1 MTKTDAAGQCPR
13 PSAQDTLAVLQIFI
27 KQCQMDLTGETIS
40 QGQEGPTSAMSSALK
55 DIHETEHVKDNLLQE
70 QQVLQGQLD
79 CCEFS
84 GRWLI
89 VV

>member
-1 MTKTDAAGQCPR
+1 MSKPVCSRYLSSVANIYQTVPYGPDGEKT
-13 PSAQDTLAVLQIFI
+13 
-27 KQCQMDLTGETIS
+27 S